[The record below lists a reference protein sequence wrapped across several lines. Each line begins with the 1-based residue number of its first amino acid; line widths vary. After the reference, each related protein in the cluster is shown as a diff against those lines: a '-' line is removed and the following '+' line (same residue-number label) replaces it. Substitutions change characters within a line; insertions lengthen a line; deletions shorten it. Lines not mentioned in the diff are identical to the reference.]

1 MIENVFISVLEISL
15 FTSPVIL
22 ILIIFSIFS
31 NKYYN
36 SRWKYNAW
44 IVIAIRLIIPVHIN
58 IPVKKFNINIPLQIT
73 SNTTANGSI
82 KNSTDLSPG
91 SPGNGITVFGIISCI
106 WFTVFLILIFINLFS
121 SLYYK
126 IHITTKG
133 IYVKDKY
140 ILKQV
145 QILSDKLHIKYKIPV
160 IKYSGA
166 LSPMAAGFF
175 RPVLILPD
183 LVYSKKEL
191 FFILKH
197 ELIHIKRH
205 DIFFKFLFLTAN
217 ALHWF
222 NPFIYIMQKEAAANI
237 ELYCDET
244 VIKGLSYNTRK
255 AYTATLMSALC
266 KQNKK
271 DTKTILPVK
280 FYGGVNIMK
289 RRFKNIL
296 IKNKR
301 KNGHFLFICTFT
313 MVICPGIFTGC
324 QFSQNFTAYYE
335 KEKTA
340 IQKTD
345 NTFNNINN
353 TNIINMETSI
363 NTQKESFLPANKNT
377 AQNNN
382 KTNNSKIVLSEDAI
396 KIKSVVEKFSNAYFN
411 GNEKSLK
418 KFLAKSYNQDI
429 TLYTKTGKINNVTLK
444 GLENINN
451 EKDGKSCTVSLEFK
465 DIKESSDSFLYLT
478 VELIKQSGK
487 WKINS
492 YGLER

>member
-1 MIENVFISVLEISL
+1 MIESIFISVLEISL

-22 ILIIFSIFS
+22 ILTLLDMFS
-31 NKYYN
+31 NKYYT

-44 IVIAIRLIIPVHIN
+44 AIIAMRLLIPFHIN
-58 IPVKKFNINIPLQIT
+58 MPVKKFNINIPVQVT
-73 SNTTANGSI
+73 SQVTESGNI
-82 KNSTDLSPG
+82 KTSTGLNLNNPG
-91 SPGNGITVFGIISCI
+91 TGITVLGIISCI
-106 WFTVFLILIFINLFS
+106 WFIVFLILIFINLFS
-121 SLYYK
+121 SFYYK
-126 IHITTKG
+126 IHVTRRG
-133 IYVKDKY
+133 IYIKDSY

-145 QILSDKLHIKYKIPV
+145 QTLSDALHIEHKIPV
-160 IKYSGA
+160 IKYNGA
-166 LSPMAAGFF
+166 SSPMAAGFF

-183 LVYSKKEL
+183 LVYSKEEL

-244 VIKGLSYNTRK
+244 VVKDLSYNTRK
-255 AYTATLMSALC
+255 TYTVTLMSALC

-271 DTKTILPVK
+271 SAGTILPVK
-280 FYGGVNIMK
+280 FYGGANIMK

-296 IKNKR
+296 TKHKK
-301 KNGHFLFICTFT
+301 KNGYFLLICTLA
-313 MVICPGIFTGC
+313 MLICPGIFAGC
-324 QFSQNFTAYYE
+324 QLKQNFVTLAT

-340 IQKTD
+340 IQETD
-345 NTFNNINN
+345 NAINN
-353 TNIINMETSI
+353 VNIETSI
-363 NTQKESFLPANKNT
+363 NISKKPDLPEHENTSKNT
-377 AQNNN
+377 RQ
-382 KTNNSKIVLSEDAI
+382 NNSKTALSEDAI
-396 KIKSVVEKFSNAYFN
+396 QIKNIVEKFSSAYFN
-411 GNEKSLK
+411 GDKKNLK

-429 TLYTKTGKINNVTLK
+429 DIYTGPGKIKNVTLK
-444 GLENINN
+444 GLEDIGN
-451 EKDGKSCTVSLEFK
+451 EKDGKNCTVSLEFK

-478 VELIKQSGK
+478 TGFIKQSGK
-487 WKINS
+487 WKINF

>member
-1 MIENVFISVLEISL
+1 MIENIFISVLEISL

-22 ILIIFSIFS
+22 ILILLGMFSD
-31 NKYYN
+31 KYYT

-44 IVIAIRLIIPVHIN
+44 GIIAMRLLIPFHIN
-58 IPVKKFNINIPLQIT
+58 MPVKKFNINIPVQVTSQIT
-73 SNTTANGSI
+73 ENSNI
-82 KNSTDLSPG
+82 KTSTGLNINNPG
-91 SPGNGITVFGIISCI
+91 TGITAFGIISCI

-121 SLYYK
+121 SFYYK
-126 IHITTKG
+126 IHVTRNGTYI
-133 IYVKDKY
+133 KDSY

-145 QILSDKLHIKYKIPV
+145 QTLSDALHIKRKIPV
-160 IKYSGA
+160 IKYNGA

-183 LVYSKKEL
+183 LKYSKKEL

-222 NPFIYIMQKEAAANI
+222 NPFIHIMQKEAAANI

-244 VIKGLSYNTRK
+244 VVKDLSYNTRK
-255 AYTATLMSALC
+255 AYTVTLMSALC

-271 DTKTILPVK
+271 SAGTILPVK
-280 FYGGVNIMK
+280 FYGGANIMK

-296 IKNKR
+296 TKHKK
-301 KNGHFLFICTFT
+301 KNGYFLLACTLAL
-313 MVICPGIFTGC
+313 VICPGIFAGC
-324 QFSQNFTAYYE
+324 QLKQNFVTLAT

-340 IQKTD
+340 IQETD
-345 NTFNNINN
+345 NTINN
-353 TNIINMETSI
+353 VNMETSI
-363 NTQKESFLPANKNT
+363 NMPKKPSLAGNKN
-377 AQNNN
+377 AEQ
-382 KTNNSKIVLSEDAI
+382 NNSKTALSEDAMQI
-396 KIKSVVEKFSNAYFN
+396 KNIVEKFSNAYFN
-411 GNEKSLK
+411 GNKKSLK

-429 TLYTKTGKINNVTLK
+429 DIYTGPGKIKNVTLK
-444 GLENINN
+444 GLEDIGN
-451 EKDGKSCTVSLEFK
+451 EKDGKNCIVSLEFK

-487 WKINS
+487 WKINF